1 MKLNKS
7 KRFHSRCNFYVLFIL
22 MHEPNPTQTTWLLQ
36 ATQSRHFSIPWKILK
51 CASLYIWVMTRAQWG
66 LRSPNSTI
74 NTVQEFSFC
83 PAEIQSELHFFFV
96 NPLLS
101 LFVEAELLFFPLFLS
116 ILSSCAS
123 YLMFWVDELCRK
135 KKKPPQPPDWAF
147 HIYWALKYVDKR
159 ILCYSE
165 TSRLQNCQM
174 SGRAIELLISLFLFS
189 SCCWFIKTLTV
200 WGGS

>member
-1 MKLNKS
+1 MAEVGIRRLLNFPTIYGPIFIVSLGMDSPGIIGVPNTSDMEFPVRWNLNKS

-101 LFVEAELLFFPLFLS
+101 LFVEAELLF
-116 ILSSCAS
+116 
-123 YLMFWVDELCRK
+123 
-135 KKKPPQPPDWAF
+135 
-147 HIYWALKYVDKR
+147 
-159 ILCYSE
+159 
-165 TSRLQNCQM
+165 
-174 SGRAIELLISLFLFS
+174 SLFSFQF
-189 SCCWFIKTLTV
+189 CPPVHLT
-200 WGGS
+200 